1 LTLKEAADELG
12 VHYMTAYRYV
22 RLGLMDAD
30 KIGGTW
36 KVTPGAVAAFR
47 MGSLRSPVAAG
58 ESAPWSDRLE
68 SRLIAGD
75 ARGAW
80 GIIESAMTAGKEL
93 DEVYLDVLTPA
104 MISIGERWSTGEL
117 DIAIEH
123 RASGMAMRII
133 GQVGPRFARR
143 GRARGTVITAA
154 PPGENHTLPLAM
166 ISDLL
171 RLEGW
176 EVFDLGADLPAESL
190 GSIVASDPDAAV
202 AVGLSVSSESS
213 LVQLA
218 ESCEA
223 VRAAA
228 PKLLIVAGGR
238 AIRDD
243 DHARSLGADN
253 VAASS
258 QQMSFLIQ
266 EHLVTLQRQATLQAT

>member
-1 LTLKEAADELG
+1 MALSVLTLQEAADELG

-104 MISIGERWSTGEL
+104 MISIGERW
-117 DIAIEH
+117 
-123 RASGMAMRII
+123 
-133 GQVGPRFARR
+133 
-143 GRARGTVITAA
+143 
-154 PPGENHTLPLAM
+154 
-166 ISDLL
+166 
-171 RLEGW
+171 
-176 EVFDLGADLPAESL
+176 
-190 GSIVASDPDAAV
+190 
-202 AVGLSVSSESS
+202 
-213 LVQLA
+213 
-218 ESCEA
+218 
-223 VRAAA
+223 
-228 PKLLIVAGGR
+228 
-238 AIRDD
+238 
-243 DHARSLGADN
+243 
-253 VAASS
+253 
-258 QQMSFLIQ
+258 
-266 EHLVTLQRQATLQAT
+266 